1 MTMALRVL
9 LILIIDSCL
18 SLKTRRTV
26 SSVDSIRRWAEVG
39 DKDSLSRPI
48 PAYPADVRVPRDA
61 AIPGVRPE
69 VRLGRREWPLR
80 RIINHPRQLR
90 NKLLLPPVIPGL
102 TWSYLVYSCRMQLQD
117 SVCRLHVL
125 ADADFL
131 RQNSPAGLS
140 AQR

>member
-102 TWSYLVYSCRMQLQD
+102 TWSIAAVCNYRVRYVDCMYSLMLISSGKTPQLVSL
-117 SVCRLHVL
+117 
-125 ADADFL
+125 
-131 RQNSPAGLS
+131 LS
-140 AQR
+140 ADR